1 MDILNNYIAH
11 LPSIFYSS
19 MAVASRMRGN
29 VSFGNCDFASIILAS
44 MPHVW
49 QNQHNLMH
57 SMVPEVTSRA
67 FPDLEA
73 IKRVMNQSTLR
84 SRRPRARLM

>member
-1 MDILNNYIAH
+1 MGILNNYIAH

-19 MAVASRMRGN
+19 MAVASTVRGN
-29 VSFGNCDFASIILAS
+29 VSFGNGDLASIILAL
-44 MPHVW
+44 MPHAW
-49 QNQHNLMH
+49 QNQHNLTH
-57 SMVPEVTSRA
+57 STVPESPHA
-67 FPDLEA
+67 LLPDLEA